1 MRLIWALL
9 FCGECLLRSK
19 FTQFQRWHVARA
31 ATADAARHIVRAEQ
45 LDQKR
50 RRCEPSWSAVG
61 VGSFRQL
68 RAKQCGRRFD
78 DAQLSA
84 AWAQSKACIFIPRVR
99 APFSPHRACL
109 VHGGALSW
117 PLRTPDRGCALGACL
132 CPRPNRL
139 PMGETTASSSCR
151 TSCRCCY
158 AVTPLP
164 RRAPRPWTCASAIS
178 VIRSRSPD

>member
-1 MRLIWALL
+1 MPVRNSHNFNAGTCML
-9 FCGECLLRSK
+9 
-19 FTQFQRWHVARA
+19 ARA
-31 ATADAARHIVRAEQ
+31 ATADAARHLVRAEQ

-50 RRCEPSWSAVG
+50 RRCEPSWSPVG

-84 AWAQSKACIFIPRVR
+84 AWAQSKACIFIP
-99 APFSPHRACL
+99 PP
-109 VHGGALSW
+109 HGGALSW
-117 PLRTPDRGCALGACL
+117 PLRTPDRGCALGACP

>member
-1 MRLIWALL
+1 MRESHFVMTSVHDPTGALRH
-9 FCGECLLRSK
+9 CCSK
-19 FTQFQRWHVARA
+19 FNAG
-31 ATADAARHIVRAEQ
+31 AARHAHAPLR
-45 LDQKR
+45 LR
-50 RRCEPSWSAVG
+50 SR
-61 VGSFRQL
+61 GSQRRQL

-78 DAQLSA
+78 GAQLSA
-84 AWAQSKACIFIPRVR
+84 AWAQSKACIFIP
-99 APFSPHRACL
+99 PP
-109 VHGGALSW
+109 HGGALSW

-178 VIRSRSPD
+178 VIRSRSLD